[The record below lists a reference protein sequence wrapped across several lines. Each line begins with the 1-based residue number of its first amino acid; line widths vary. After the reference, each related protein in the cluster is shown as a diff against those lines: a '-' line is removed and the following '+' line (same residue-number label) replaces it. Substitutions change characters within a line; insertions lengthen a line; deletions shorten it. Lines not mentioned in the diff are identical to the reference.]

1 MQSLPALPEDITAV
15 VLPPSDGDGGS
26 LVMPGGIG
34 LLADALFYLGL
45 LGASRALVPGTT
57 IPGSGR
63 EGPGAAEVLAHPSMT
78 PRQAVELAGRS
89 GRFLLMD
96 SSVMRRQDL
105 SPLFSAPSREGS
117 AAVIALSC
125 SAGCGGLPVLTSPSG
140 GILQSAGAGES
151 TNSADSGLWLCSE
164 GFHKLLPD
172 GPLDAAGL
180 IHALR
185 GAGCGLAAEFCP
197 GYTRRPN
204 SPLTYLMACGEI
216 LEGRVIPWAGEVPG
230 RDGILVEP
238 DAEISDAASLN
249 GFLWAR
255 ESCSVGPWSTLC
267 NCVLMPGSFVGEG
280 CALRNAIVPE
290 GCRVK
295 SGTTAADRTPK
306 VLGR

>member
-1 MQSLPALPEDITAV
+1 
-15 VLPPSDGDGGS
+15 
-26 LVMPGGIG
+26 MPGGIG
-34 LLADALFYLGL
+34 LLDDALFYLGL
-45 LGASRALVPGTT
+45 LGVSRALVPGTT
-57 IPGSGR
+57 VPGSGL
-63 EGPGAAEVLAHPSMT
+63 EVPWPAEVLARPSMT
-78 PRQAVELAGRS
+78 PRQALELAGGS
-89 GRFLLMD
+89 GRFLLVD
-96 SSVMRRQDL
+96 GGLMRRQDV
-105 SPLFSAPSREGS
+105 SPLFSSHSRKGA

-125 SAGCGGLPVLTSPSG
+125 STGCGGLPVLTSPAG

-151 TNSADSGLWLCSE
+151 TNAADSGLWLCSE

-172 GPLDAAGL
+172 GPLDAGVLIPALCSAGF
-180 IHALR
+180 
-185 GAGCGLAAEFCP
+185 GLAAEFCP

-230 RDGILVEP
+230 RDGVLVEP
-238 DAEISDAASLN
+238 GAEISDNASLD

-255 ESCSVGPWSTLC
+255 EGCSVGPWSTLC

-280 CALRNAIVPE
+280 CALRNAIVPR